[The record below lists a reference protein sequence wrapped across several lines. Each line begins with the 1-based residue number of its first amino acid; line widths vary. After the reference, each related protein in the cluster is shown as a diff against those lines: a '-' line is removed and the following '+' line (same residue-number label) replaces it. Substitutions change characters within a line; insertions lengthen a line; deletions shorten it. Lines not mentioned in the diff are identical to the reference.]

1 MKVIIVGA
9 GDVGYVAAE
18 TICTVHDVLIIE
30 KDGDVAETV
39 KSRLNVSV
47 LHEDGT
53 NPVILSH
60 AIEMHHAEIIIS
72 TLHRDDSNLF
82 ICLMA
87 KRFNPEIRTIAS
99 ITNPDYMIGTTDEG
113 FVGVDVIVSPEII
126 TAQKMYYLAIV
137 ENLVDFEYMGSD
149 LELCLAIFSVESHNK
164 INGQIV
170 MNIDTQ
176 GEFTIFGIY
185 RDENLLLSVDTMEI
199 HPGDR
204 ICVVGSR
211 DGIFRFNEIV
221 GVDDVSREFVI
232 LGGSIVGRNLARLL
246 SQDSKKRSVKIID
259 RNPEQ
264 CRELSK
270 ALTGVVVINSDF
282 TEPDVQMMENVFK
295 ADCTI
300 STSRLD
306 DTNLLM
312 CMSAQKFNAR
322 KVISRYFKKEYE
334 DIFKFTG
341 LECIIGYDKIVSNEI
356 TKCTISNDMVILRM
370 RSHNEVFFNHTVDK
384 DSKLLNRYYGDLHI
398 PEGIRIVAIIREDG
412 NETVKIYPRMDT
424 RICEGDRIVV
434 FTNLTKE
441 SDLAR
446 VFGKNVAVEL

>member
-164 INGQIV
+164 
-170 MNIDTQ
+170 
-176 GEFTIFGIY
+176 
-185 RDENLLLSVDTMEI
+185 
-199 HPGDR
+199 
-204 ICVVGSR
+204 
-211 DGIFRFNEIV
+211 
-221 GVDDVSREFVI
+221 
-232 LGGSIVGRNLARLL
+232 
-246 SQDSKKRSVKIID
+246 
-259 RNPEQ
+259 
-264 CRELSK
+264 
-270 ALTGVVVINSDF
+270 
-282 TEPDVQMMENVFK
+282 
-295 ADCTI
+295 
-300 STSRLD
+300 
-306 DTNLLM
+306 
-312 CMSAQKFNAR
+312 
-322 KVISRYFKKEYE
+322 
-334 DIFKFTG
+334 
-341 LECIIGYDKIVSNEI
+341 
-356 TKCTISNDMVILRM
+356 
-370 RSHNEVFFNHTVDK
+370 FF
-384 DSKLLNRYYGDLHI
+384 
-398 PEGIRIVAIIREDG
+398 
-412 NETVKIYPRMDT
+412 
-424 RICEGDRIVV
+424 
-434 FTNLTKE
+434 
-441 SDLAR
+441 
-446 VFGKNVAVEL
+446 